1 MTRQKRAATY
11 DVENTL
17 LIIDPRGIKKFLL
30 KQDHCEARQRTI
42 TQKIE
47 R

>member
-30 KQDHCEARQRTI
+30 KQDHCEAIQRTI